1 MKRRDDV
8 AFPLGFDGRGRTAL
22 ADRDRHV
29 RDLIEQVLFTAP
41 GERVMRPTFG
51 SGLLQLPFQPNG
63 ETLAATTEF
72 LVRGSLQQWLGDV
85 IDVAAVTVERDD
97 ATLRIGVRYV
107 VRSDGRTGV
116 AEFER
121 TT

>member
-1 MKRRDDV
+1 VNRREDV
-8 AFPLGFDGRGRTAL
+8 AFPLAFDGRGRTAV

-41 GERVMRPTFG
+41 GERVMRPAFG

-63 ETLAATTEF
+63 ETLATTTEF

-85 IDVAAVTVERDD
+85 IDVAAVSVERDD
-97 ATLRIGVRYV
+97 ATLRIAVSYV
-107 VRSDGRTGV
+107 VRRDGRGGTAV
-116 AEFER
+116 FER
-121 TT
+121 AT

>member
-8 AFPLGFDGRGRTAL
+8 AFPLAFDGRGRTAL
-22 ADRDRHV
+22 ADFDRHV
-29 RDLIEQVLFTAP
+29 RDMIEQVLLTAP

-63 ETLAATTEF
+63 ETLATTTEF

-85 IDVAAVTVERDD
+85 IDVAGVSVQRDES
-97 ATLRIGVRYV
+97 TLRIAVSYV
-107 VRSDGRTGV
+107 VRRDGRTGTAV
-116 AEFER
+116 FEQ